1 MNVLL
6 IDDEPEILRC
16 LSIFL
21 SIRGHR
27 SKEFSDPQGAV
38 DEFMRGR
45 YDVVI
50 TDLQMPRMSGVEV
63 MEAVRAHNPNA
74 CVLITTG
81 NSALSKAELSA
92 SESANACLT
101 KPLNIRQLLDTLAK
115 IEDEMNQDS
124 AHQGN

>member
-16 LSIFL
+16 LSVFL

-27 SKEFSDPQGAV
+27 SREFSDPQSAV
-38 DEFMRGR
+38 DEFMRER

-63 MEAVRAHNPNA
+63 MEAVRAHDPNA

-81 NSALSKAELSA
+81 NSALRETELSG

-101 KPLNIRQLLDTLAK
+101 KPLNIRQLLDTLAE
-115 IEDEMNQDS
+115 IEGEVSEDS
-124 AHQGN
+124 AHQDN